1 MKGFLATRLK
11 CFITQNVLYYSIVSS
26 HRAVITDYKVARLL
40 TPAQIDTYVI
50 HNTRKHIKTDPTFI
64 SCKFLIADSMS

>member
-11 CFITQNVLYYSIVSS
+11 CFITQNVLLS

-50 HNTRKHIKTDPTFI
+50 HNTRKYIKTDPTFI
-64 SCKFLIADSMS
+64 SCKFFNS